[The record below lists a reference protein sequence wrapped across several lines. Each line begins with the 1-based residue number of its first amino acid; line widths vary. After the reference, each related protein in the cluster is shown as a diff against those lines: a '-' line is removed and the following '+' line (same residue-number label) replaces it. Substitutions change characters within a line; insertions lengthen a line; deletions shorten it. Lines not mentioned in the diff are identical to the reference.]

1 MENKELSVIL
11 ETVRTVSESQRAMME
26 QNNKQ
31 AKTLKQIV
39 IAVIIAFTLI
49 VGSICGTILYIWYN
63 SEIVVEETTTTTVD
77 QDTGDSG
84 DIINGNQFNA
94 QKQDFKGGVSD
105 GKTENNK
112 EEN

>member
-1 MENKELSVIL
+1 MYDKEISTTL
-11 ETVRTVSESQRAMME
+11 EMMRTVSEAQRAMMVE
-26 QNNKQ
+26 HNKQ

-77 QDTGDSG
+77 QNTGDSG

-94 QKQDFKGGVSD
+94 QKQDFKGGVTD
-105 GKTENNK
+105 GEAKNNEKEN
-112 EEN
+112 

>member
-1 MENKELSVIL
+1 MDNKEIS
-11 ETVRTVSESQRAMME
+11 TVMEMVTAVSENQRAMME
-26 QNNKQ
+26 QHNKQ

-84 DIINGNQFNA
+84 DIINGNQFNS
-94 QKQDFKGGVSD
+94 QKQDFKGGVTD
-105 GKTENNK
+105 GEAKNNEK
-112 EEN
+112 KD